1 MRFKT
6 VKVLGLNTDQQA
18 AQAISAATEDGYLF
32 FGVVSLVGDDA
43 FTKGRQLLNDLS
55 DAYLDPASA
64 GIEEISNSE
73 RLTKVFSLA
82 RNKVSEVE
90 KFDLL
95 LAVVSSKVLYII
107 SEGEVDVFLKRF
119 ETLSS
124 LIKVGGSSGLISGF
138 LQEGDRVLF
147 ATNSLVSFL
156 GENLK
161 HSIEMPLDSWEEDIT
176 SKLAVEG
183 SESEGL
189 AGLLLSV
196 EDEQPTQIPKTG
208 GSVSEL
214 ESRPQEDEFN
224 LSDILSRPEPAS
236 KRRLPSI
243 KLNFKKLIPGSGK
256 ARLVLALVLLLV
268 ILGATGYKYKSN
280 KEAQKNVQFS
290 AFMQQARDNLSA
302 AQSLQ
307 TLSPQDVKSKLDLA
321 KNEVDAA
328 LAIKPGDGSALQL
341 KKDIQQNGASVLQQY
356 NTSFTNFLDLNLIKQ
371 GFSADKFT
379 LSGSS
384 LLLLDNSSKSLVV
397 VDINKKSNQVLAGA
411 DQLGS
416 ASLASINGS
425 FAFVYSLDKGVLRID
440 SSNKKVT
447 AVAKNDKEVDNVSDL
462 TGFGSNVYLLSSGK
476 NQIWKYTP
484 TSSGYS
490 DKIAYLTSGTKADFN
505 RALRMQIESSVYVL
519 KKGGE
524 ISRFTKGAA
533 DNFSLSGLDKGV
545 KDPKSIFISSD
556 TDNLYIL
563 DSGNSRLVVV
573 TKIGAYKAQYQ
584 GDRFGTASDLVV
596 DEKGKKVYLLDGN
609 KIYTMDLK

>member
-18 AQAISAATEDGYLF
+18 AQAISAATEDGHLF

-64 GIEEISNSE
+64 GIEDISNGE

-82 RNKVSEVE
+82 RDKVSEVE

-95 LAVVSSKVLYII
+95 LAVVSGKVLYII

-189 AGLLLSV
+189 AGLLLAV
-196 EDEQPTQIPKTG
+196 ESNQQTEIPKSG
-208 GSVSEL
+208 VAAGQEIAQSE
-214 ESRPQEDEFN
+214 EEFN
-224 LSDILSRPEPAS
+224 FSDLLSRPEAS
-236 KRRLPSI
+236 MSKWPKL

-256 ARLVLALVLLLV
+256 ARLIFGLVLLLV

-280 KEAQKNVQFS
+280 KEAQKNIQFS

-307 TLSPQDVKSKLDLA
+307 TLSPQDAKSKLDLA

-328 LAIKPGDGSALQL
+328 LAIKPGDSSALQL

-447 AVAKNDKEVDNVSDL
+447 TVAKNDKEIDNISDI
-462 TGFGSNVYLLSSGK
+462 TGFGSNVYLLSSSK

-505 RALRMQIESSVYVL
+505 RAFRMQIESSVYVL

-563 DSGNSRLVVV
+563 DSGNSRLIVV